1 MELTP
6 GEKRQLTIRR
16 QGRELAEK
24 MMASPAWA
32 DIKVAEFDE
41 FGIPQPPAKGP
52 DTPLC
57 TGGSDFRPCRRWAG
71 FRTLHPGIGACMSH
85 ERTRK
90 EKAVGAWTMAHLIAQ
105 ALDISP
111 WEALL
116 LAVRRAAAW
125 SAFYEMKLSRVEDD
139 DALRPG
145 GEAWEWVQASERTTQ
160 AMARYAKMAVDAGV
174 AAMLVT
180 QARNEGTQIAQI
192 LNAALGAVELSI
204 EQETAIRAALRSALM
219 KLETQAVEEGKIVA
233 GEPDEMGA

>member
-6 GEKRQLTIRR
+6 AEKSRLTSQRL
-16 QGRELAEK
+16 GRELAEK
-24 MMASPAWA
+24 QMASPAWA
-32 DIKVAEFDE
+32 NIVVDAFDE
-41 FGIPQPPAKGP
+41 FGIPQPPSKGP
-52 DTPLC
+52 FTPRC

-71 FRTLHPGIGACMSH
+71 MRTLHPGIGACYSH
-85 ERTRK
+85 ERTKK
-90 EKAVGAWTMAHLIAQ
+90 EKALGAWTMAHLIAQ

-125 SAFYEMKLSRVEDD
+125 SAFYEMKLSQVSDD

-145 GEAWEWVQASERTTQ
+145 GEAWEWVQSAERTTQ

-174 AAMLVT
+174 AAMLVQ

-204 EQETAIRAALRSALM
+204 EQETAIRSALRTALM
-219 KLETQAVEEGKIVA
+219 QLETQAVQDGKVVDGSEEY
-233 GEPDEMGA
+233 E